1 MMNFVET
8 INSSPI
14 ILTEGAVIERLHR
27 DPSIDL
33 DPYILNAGLIYDDT
47 GRQAL
52 ERIYRQYI
60 EIGLKYKIPLLLA
73 APTWRAN
80 PDRIKASRSWMASS
94 SWTVQTPKALQR
106 SCWLCTINSESR

>member
-1 MMNFVET
+1 MNFVET
-8 INSSPI
+8 VNSSPI

-33 DPYILNAGLIYDDT
+33 DPHILHAGLIYDDE
-47 GRQAL
+47 GRLAL
-52 ERIYRQYI
+52 EKIYRQYI
-60 EIGLKYKIPLLLA
+60 EIGLKFNLPLLLA

-80 PDRIKASRSWMASS
+80 PDRIKASS
-94 SWTVQTPKALQR
+94 SWTVQTPKSLQR